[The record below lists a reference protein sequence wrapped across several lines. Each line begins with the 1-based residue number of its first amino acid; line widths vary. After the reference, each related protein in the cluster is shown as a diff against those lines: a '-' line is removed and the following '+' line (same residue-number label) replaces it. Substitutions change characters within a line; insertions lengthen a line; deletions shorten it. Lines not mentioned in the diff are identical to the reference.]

1 MEHVNTEEEQSR
13 EDRAIVL
20 ALGRLQPPPLPLPP
34 LPPMPPMPEAAP
46 TKYLTVTHSILGCI
60 LILMTFGGM
69 GYGYMQ
75 GVQDKIQAIT
85 ERMIKVE
92 YQNQISI
99 ADRAEL
105 HSYLSATNGVM
116 NEMNTRLARIDTT
129 LQAVADRQ
137 NVRVK

>member
-1 MEHVNTEEEQSR
+1 
-13 EDRAIVL
+13 
-20 ALGRLQPPPLPLPP
+20 
-34 LPPMPPMPEAAP
+34 
-46 TKYLTVTHSILGCI
+46 
-60 LILMTFGGM
+60 M

-105 HSYLSATNGVM
+105 HSYLSVTNGVM

-137 NVRVK
+137 NDRVK

>member
-60 LILMTFGGM
+60 LILMTFGAWGTATCRVCRTK
-69 GYGYMQ
+69 Y
-75 GVQDKIQAIT
+75 
-85 ERMIKVE
+85 RP
-92 YQNQISI
+92 SP
-99 ADRAEL
+99 
-105 HSYLSATNGVM
+105 SA
-116 NEMNTRLARIDTT
+116 
-129 LQAVADRQ
+129 
-137 NVRVK
+137 